1 MIDAELDT
9 MVTTRDGNVVVQIVN
24 GNRLEA
30 EVIFD
35 VEQAIEVGGKMMIAA
50 LRAQKEECERE
61 LASSRKGIKR
71 IGMVLQ

>member
-50 LRAQKEECERE
+50 LRAQKDEFERE
-61 LASSRKGIKR
+61 LAASRKGIKR
-71 IGMVLQ
+71 IGMVMQ

>member
-35 VEQAIEVGGKMMIAA
+35 VEQAIEVGGKMSDSM
-50 LRAQKEECERE
+50 
-61 LASSRKGIKR
+61 R
-71 IGMVLQ
+71 IMSHIQNHGRLPW